1 MTAYERFL
9 ATKQLIV
16 ANAGVDVS
24 PGDINP
30 KLFPF
35 QRSLVQWA
43 LRKGRSAIFSD
54 CGTGKTFMQ
63 LEWARLTRERT
74 LIFAPLAVAQQT
86 EREARLLGLDVRYV
100 RDQSQVA
107 TPISVANY
115 EMLAHFDASTFGAV
129 VLDESSILKSVD
141 GKTRS
146 ALIEAFRETPYRLC
160 CTATPAPND
169 IAEFANHAEFLGI
182 ASRVEMLS
190 MFFVH
195 DDDGWRMKGHAVE
208 AFYRWMAS
216 WAMMLCTPSDLGFS
230 DDGYVLPPLNVEHMI
245 VDGDAAAIAH
255 AQGQLFATGL
265 SGITGRMA
273 ARRSTIDAKVE
284 AGVMVVNDSREQW
297 IIWCGLN
304 DEGRALARAIPDA
317 VLLEGADPI
326 ETKVARITAFLDG
339 TARVL
344 VTKTSI
350 AGFGLNLQTCHNM
363 MFLGLSDSYESYYQA
378 VRRSWRFGQE
388 QPVRVVVVMSDIEL
402 PILDN
407 VQRKEAAATETVAR
421 MVERVSGYE
430 REELGLVN
438 VQRNGY
444 HPDEAVGDG
453 YRLMLGD
460 CVDRMKDLPAE
471 SVDVSV
477 FSPPFL
483 SLYVY
488 SDSIRDMGNSK
499 SEAEF
504 FDHFSYMQ
512 RELLRIT
519 KPGRLAAVH
528 CADVPAMLARDG
540 YIGLKDLPGQL
551 IASFIAAG
559 WVFHGRVTIDKNP
572 QVQALRTKSKGL
584 LFSQMEKDA
593 TWSRPGLADQVLL
606 FRKPGDNAVP
616 VQPDIT
622 RQQWILWARPI
633 WYAADYTPGTF
644 DDNGGSTKSGQGGRD
659 GISETD
665 TLNVAEGR
673 ANDDERHIAP
683 LQLGTIERCIRLWSN
698 KNETVFSPFAG
709 IGSEGYEA
717 IKRGR
722 RFVGVEL
729 KPEYYEAAKRNLER
743 AIASRQQIA
752 MALDA

>member
-1 MTAYERFL
+1 MTTYERFL
-9 ATKQLIV
+9 DAKQLIV
-16 ANAGVDVS
+16 ANAGVNVS

-30 KLFPF
+30 KLFLF
-35 QRSLVQWA
+35 QRTLVQWA

-63 LEWARLTRERT
+63 LEWARLTGERT

-86 EREARLLGLDVRYV
+86 EREARLLGLDVRYI
-100 RDQSQVA
+100 RDQSQIA
-107 TPISVANY
+107 TPISITNY
-115 EMLAHFDASTFGAV
+115 EMLAHFDPSTFGAV

-195 DDDGWRMKGHAVE
+195 DDDGWRMKGHAIE

-216 WAMMLCTPSDLGFS
+216 WAMMLRTPSDLGFS

-245 VDGDAAAIAH
+245 VDGDAAAIAQ

-273 ARRSTIDAKVE
+273 ARRSTIEAKVA
-284 AGVMVVNDSREQW
+284 AGAAVVNDSREQW

-304 DEGRALARAIPDA
+304 DEGRALAMAIPDA
-317 VLLEGADPI
+317 VLVEGADPI

-344 VTKTSI
+344 VTKASI
-350 AGFGLNLQTCHNM
+350 AGFGLNLQACHNM

-388 QPVRVVVVMSDIEL
+388 HPVRVVVVMSDIEL

-407 VQRKEAAATETVAR
+407 VQRKEAAAAETVAR

-438 VQRNGY
+438 VHRNGY
-444 HPDEAVGDG
+444 HPDESVGDG

-471 SVDVSV
+471 SVDLSV

-499 SEAEF
+499 NEAEF

-572 QVQALRTKSKGL
+572 QVQALRTKSNGL